1 MRPRRPATRS
11 PRAERVS
18 LSSPTA
24 PYAEAAP
31 KRGLRGA
38 AARTRRRHGGRGLPF
53 VLPYLPFLIAF
64 GIAPMVYA
72 LKLAFTDVDGGW
84 SGLHNFTHTATDYR
98 FGPALKHILLYTG
111 VWLGALVVFVV
122 VLALLLHGRASRTSS
137 TFRFLFYIPGA
148 LAGAASVLV
157 WLFML
162 DPSVSPGSFL
172 LHHVLGADLFV
183 ESIAPG
189 HLPFIFA
196 MIAFWTG
203 AGGWIVVMY
212 GALNTI
218 PPDLEEAARI
228 DGAGPLTVALR
239 IKLPLIRKW
248 IAYML
253 ILSFATGTQLFVE
266 PQVVQT
272 ASFGLVPDTWS
283 ANQLAYQLAFRYAD
297 FNGAAAIAVD
307 LLMIGLVG
315 AVLVVTRSGLFKT
328 ED

>member
-1 MRPRRPATRS
+1 MGG
-11 PRAERVS
+11 PRA
-18 LSSPTA
+18 LQ
-24 PYAEAAP
+24 
-31 KRGLRGA
+31 
-38 AARTRRRHGGRGLPF
+38 GLPF
-53 VLPYLPFLIAF
+53 VLPYLPFLIVF
-64 GIAPMVYA
+64 GIAPTIYA
-72 LKLAFTDVDGGW
+72 LDLAFTNVGGGW
-84 SGLHNFTHTATDYR
+84 VGVHNFVRTYHDFR
-98 FGPALKHILLYTG
+98 FVPAFKHVLVYTC
-111 VWLGALVVFVV
+111 VWLAALMIFVV
-122 VLALLLHGRASRTSS
+122 GLALLLHGRASRVSATY
-137 TFRFLFYIPGA
+137 RFLFYIPGA
-148 LAGAASVLV
+148 LAGSAAVLV

-162 DPSVSPGSFL
+162 DPSVSPASFFL
-172 LHHVLGADLFV
+172 QHLLGANIFAQ
-183 ESIAPG
+183 SIAPG
-189 HLPFIFA
+189 NLPYIFA

-228 DGAGPLTVALR
+228 DGAGPFTIAFRL
-239 IKLPLIRKW
+239 KLPLIRKW

-315 AVLVVTRSGLFKT
+315 AVLIVTRSGLFRT
-328 ED
+328 DD

>member
-1 MRPRRPATRS
+1 VTSPAL
-11 PRAERVS
+11 P
-18 LSSPTA
+18 SS
-24 PYAEAAP
+24 YAEASR

-38 AARTRRRHGGRGLPF
+38 VTRTREAGAGRGLPF

-64 GIAPMVYA
+64 GIAPMLYA
-72 LKLAFTDVDGGW
+72 LKLAFTNEEGGW
-84 SGLHNFTHTATDYR
+84 TGLDNFTRTADDFR
-98 FGPALKHILLYTG
+98 FLPALKHVLLYTG

-122 VLALLLHGRASRTSS
+122 ALALLLHGRANRVSA

-172 LHHVLGADLFV
+172 LHHVLGANLFV

-218 PPDLEEAARI
+218 PQDLEEAARI
-228 DGAGPLTVALR
+228 DGAGPIGIALR
-239 IKLPLIRKW
+239 LKLPLMRKW
-248 IAYML
+248 IAYMV

-266 PQVVQT
+266 PQIVNQ
-272 ASFGLVPDTWS
+272 ASLGLVPDTWS
-283 ANQLAYQLAFRYAD
+283 SNQLAYQEAFRYAD
-297 FNGAAAIAVD
+297 FNAAAAIAVD
-307 LLMIGLVG
+307 LLLIGVLA
-315 AVLVVTRSGLFKT
+315 AVLIVTRTGLFRT

>member
-1 MRPRRPATRS
+1 MLTSEHA
-11 PRAERVS
+11 
-18 LSSPTA
+18 
-24 PYAEAAP
+24 
-31 KRGLRGA
+31 GA
-38 AARTRRRHGGRGLPF
+38 TRRRGPRRLKGLPF
-53 VLPYLPFLIAF
+53 VLPYLPFLVVF
-64 GIAPMVYA
+64 GIAPTIYA
-72 LKLAFTDVDGGW
+72 LDLAFTNVGGGW
-84 SGLHNFTHTATDYR
+84 VGFDNFVRTYNDFR
-98 FGPALKHILLYTG
+98 FIPAFKHVLVYTC
-111 VWLGALVVFVV
+111 VWLATLMVFVV
-122 VLALLLHGRASRTSS
+122 GLALLLHGRASRVSS
-137 TFRFLFYIPGA
+137 TYRFLFYIPGA
-148 LAGAASVLV
+148 LAGSAAVLV

-162 DPSVSPGSFL
+162 DPSVSPAASL
-172 LHHVLGADLFV
+172 LHHGLGANIFAQ
-183 ESIAPG
+183 SIAPG
-189 HLPFIFA
+189 NLPYIFA

-228 DGAGPLTVALR
+228 DGAGPITIALR
-239 IKLPLIRKW
+239 LKLPLIRKW

-315 AVLVVTRSGLFKT
+315 AVLIVMRSGLFRT
-328 ED
+328 DD